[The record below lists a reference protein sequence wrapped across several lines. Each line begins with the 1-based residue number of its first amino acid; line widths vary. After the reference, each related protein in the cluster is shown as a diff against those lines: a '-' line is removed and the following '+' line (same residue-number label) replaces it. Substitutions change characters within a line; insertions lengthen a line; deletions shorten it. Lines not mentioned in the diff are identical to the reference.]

1 MRPLRVLSQL
11 IPALPACLL
20 AILAC
25 EQAHAEPVRLEV
37 DHERSYIVVSTD
49 KGGLLSAFGVG
60 HKHGILPAEWSTKIC
75 LDSQNPQSSTA
86 AITVST
92 PSLGI
97 DIPEARRIAGLDLD
111 GPGPKDLREIQ
122 EKMLAPQNLAAE
134 EYPEIQFR
142 TTSVERKGAG
152 SLVLKGPLT
161 IRGKTQP
168 VSVPVAFTQLDAGT
182 FLFSGTFGV
191 RQTHYGIKPESVGGV
206 VKVKDKVSIRFEIH
220 AQVAASP
227 CR

>member
-1 MRPLRVLSQL
+1 MHSRRLLPQLMR
-11 IPALPACLL
+11 ALPVCLL
-20 AILAC
+20 ATLVC
-25 EQAHAEPVRLEV
+25 QEVHADPLNLEV

-60 HKHGILPAEWSTKIC
+60 HKHGILPAEWSAEIC

-86 AITVST
+86 VITVST
-92 PSLGI
+92 PSLEI
-97 DIPEARRIAGLDLD
+97 DIPEARRIAGLNLD
-111 GPGPKDLREIQ
+111 GPGPKDLQEIQ
-122 EKMLAPQNLAAE
+122 EKMLGPRNLAAE

-142 TTSVERKGAG
+142 TTSVERKSEG

-168 VSVPVAFTQLDAGT
+168 VSVPVAFTQLDTGS
-182 FLFSGTFGV
+182 FRFSGTFTA
-191 RQTHYGIKPESVGGV
+191 RQTNYGIQPESLAGV
-206 VKVKDKVSIRFEIH
+206 VKIKDKVSIRFEIN
-220 AQVAASP
+220 ARVAASP

>member
-20 AILAC
+20 AILVC
-25 EQAHAEPVRLEV
+25 EQVHAEPVRLEV
-37 DHERSYIVVSTD
+37 DFERSYIAVSTD
-49 KGGLLSAFGVG
+49 KGGFLSAFVG
-60 HKHGILPAEWSTKIC
+60 HKHGILVTEWSTDIC
-75 LDSQNPQSSTA
+75 LDRQNPQSSTA

-92 PSLGI
+92 PSLKI
-97 DIPEARRIAGLDLD
+97 DIPEARRIAGLSLD

-122 EKMLAPQNLAAE
+122 TKMLAPQNLAAE
-134 EYPEIQFR
+134 DYPEIQFR
-142 TTSVERKGAG
+142 TTSVEGKSEG
-152 SLVLKGPLT
+152 SLVLRGPLT
-161 IRGKTQP
+161 IRGKTQL
-168 VSVPVAFTQLDAGT
+168 VSVPVAFTQLDTGS
-182 FLFSGTFGV
+182 FRFSGTFTA
-191 RQTHYGIKPESVGGV
+191 RQTNYGIKPESVAGV